1 MIIQTIRL
9 LPSGAVWTDEASNV
23 SSLDPTG
30 AVQAD
35 AEHPAR
41 NRKVVGSN
49 PTSGS
54 KTAGQR
60 VCTVLLPMVLL
71 ASLIIPCAANCLWE
85 ARLAP
90 LRQILVG
97 TIQRYRRTEVL

>member
-1 MIIQTIRL
+1 MKSVPL
-9 LPSGAVWTDEASNV
+9 LNSQDGPGRVQLEDFG
-23 SSLDPTG
+23 PT
-30 AVQAD
+30 
-35 AEHPAR
+35 R

-54 KTAGQR
+54 KTSAQR
-60 VCTVLLPMVLL
+60 VCTVLPPMVLL
-71 ASLIIPCAANCLWE
+71 TSLIIPCAASCLWE

-90 LRQILVG
+90 LRQIMLA